1 MTQQPSQNKQ
11 IIAKLDMLV
20 EDVGEV
26 KEQIASMKKQIEMQP
41 QIDNGRF
48 EAIAKAET
56 VCRADVDRQ
65 ISDLKKEVKE
75 LRDSQIWAYRMIIA
89 TALTSFVGI
98 VLTLA
103 NL

>member
-11 IIAKLDMLV
+11 IIQKLDMLV

-41 QIDNGRF
+41 QIDDRRF
-48 EAIAKAET
+48 DAITKSET
-56 VCRADVDRQ
+56 VCRTEVNRQ
-65 ISDLKKEVKE
+65 IDDLKKEVKE
-75 LRDSQIWAYRMIIA
+75 LRDSQTWAYRMIIV

-98 VLTLA
+98 VMTLA

>member
-11 IIAKLDMLV
+11 ILQKLDMLV

-41 QIDNGRF
+41 QIDSGRF
-48 EAIAKAET
+48 DAITKSET
-56 VCRADVDRQ
+56 VCRAEVNRQ
-65 ISDLKKEVKE
+65 IDDLKKEVKE
-75 LRDSQIWAYRMIIA
+75 LRDSQTWAYRMIIV

-98 VLTLA
+98 VMTLA